1 MPIFRYTIKKI
12 FISPSTWVI
21 LLLSVIILALSWS
34 LPFILV
40 NSQADIKIVWT
51 KNLVLSTMLST
62 WKMFTFSTFISFTL
76 IIFIGVK
83 ATQIFRDEIDDGTL
97 LILVSKPISRNKIWR
112 EKWLSFQVTL
122 IVYIFLT
129 ILISGLILLMPKI
142 GSATV
147 YSALLPYMGTLF
159 GIALLFDLIISSIVL
174 LFSLVLN
181 SKATIAISV
190 GFAALIGIFSQTLE
204 FLIPIPSNYFDTSH
218 AVAVLHNMEDKLD
231 TTELTWVNEQRT
243 LSESDYKTPIK
254 NVLNR
259 VYQLNI
265 QNVDYPTLYDPIQEQ
280 TVLNDII
287 KNPTDSKY
295 SDYTADEITLIGH
308 IVKVSNVFR
317 QWKQQ
322 SYQELMTSDP
332 VGKGDSTRIIIDDG
346 TNIVNYSLFN
356 FYNGINISFS
366 QNDVDKIK
374 TKIFQKRMLRYFNI
388 FYHFYYL
395 WTGTW
400 NDSHSLYVD
409 DSTYNDY
416 NDPYLISFTHISNDS
431 SDLYRVDESSGTKK
445 ILSFP
450 ILLVV
455 YLLIGFALLGTSWYI
470 FNTRDFT

>member
-1 MPIFRYTIKKI
+1 MPIFRYTTKKI
-12 FISPSTWVI
+12 FISPSTWVV
-21 LLLSVIILALSWS
+21 LFLSIVILALSWS
-34 LPFILV
+34 LPFVLA
-40 NSQADIKIVWT
+40 NAQAPIKISWT

-62 WKMFTFSTFISFTL
+62 WKIFTFSTFISFTL

-122 IVYIFLT
+122 ILYVFLT
-129 ILISGLILLMPKI
+129 ILVSGLFLLIPKI
-142 GSATV
+142 GNATI
-147 YSALLPYMGTLF
+147 YGALVPYMGILF
-159 GIALLFDLIISSIVL
+159 GIALLFDLIISSIIL
-174 LFSLVLN
+174 LLSLVLN

-204 FLIPIPSNYFDTSH
+204 FLIPISDNYFNASH
-218 AVAVLHNMEDKLD
+218 AVAVLHNLEDQLD
-231 TTELTWVNEQRT
+231 TTEISWVKTQLTG
-243 LSESDYKTPIK
+243 SDYRNTIK
-254 NVLNR
+254 DILERIYNE
-259 VYQLNI
+259 NI
-265 QNVDYPTLYDPIQEQ
+265 TDVDYPTRYDPIKEQ

-287 KNPTDSKY
+287 KNPSNY
-295 SDYTADEITLIGH
+295 SNYSADDVTLISH

-322 SYQELMTSDP
+322 SYEELMTSIQ
-332 VGKGDSTRIIIDDG
+332 VGIGNGSTIIIVDDG
-346 TNIVNYSLFN
+346 TNVVNYS
-356 FYNGINISFS
+356 FYNLYHDINLHFS
-366 QNDVDKIK
+366 QLDVNSIK

-395 WTGTW
+395 WVGTW
-400 NDSHSLYVD
+400 NDTHSLYVD
-409 DSTYNDY
+409 DATYIGY
-416 NDPYLISFTHISNDS
+416 NDPYLISFKEVSSDPATKYQVNDS
-431 SDLYRVDESSGTKK
+431 SGNSK

-470 FNTRDFT
+470 FNSRDFT